1 MKNIN
6 VLSLLTLLAFGQIY
20 GGAAPDISFISA
32 YRAIDELTKTISS
45 DNDDAVALNLLQ
57 IMNIC
62 IAFDLAQQQALK
74 ATQDTF
80 MFKGTPLDSAKIAAA
95 HKELQSN
102 INASNSHIK
111 KLSKSKNNNNKLN
124 NNQQARNE
132 AQANLDA
139 TIAAINENQSS
150 MTVAQAGQKKI
161 GALRAK
167 NALVLEQ
174 AIESYVGSL
183 GQCYTKQGVVVISS
197 KYNQN
202 LPITPKE
209 FNQLITTLN
218 NSFSQFGSNVMITL
232 ELQGSAPVTIDN
244 VAKSINNM
252 PLSSS
257 SYASWALFGLKA
269 AAVTAA
275 TVAAGAIAYNVYQG
289 KNWNDTTDAQNTV
302 AGAQAVTQAQLDNA
316 YQAYQRNIAPGAKA
330 MSESAWAN
338 AQGLYSSTSQA
349 TTQSSQA
356 INDWYNSMLGTSAE
370 QPAA

>member
-20 GGAAPDISFISA
+20 GSASPDISFISA
-32 YRAIDELTKTISS
+32 YRAIDELTRNISS
-45 DNDDAVALNLLQ
+45 DNDDADALNLLQ
-57 IMNIC
+57 AINNS
-62 IAFDLAQQQALK
+62 IAFDVAQKQTLNAAKNTYLYN
-74 ATQDTF
+74 
-80 MFKGTPLDSAKIAAA
+80 GTPLDPAKINAN
-95 HKELQSN
+95 HKELQNN
-102 INASNSHIK
+102 INVLNSLVK
-111 KLSKSKNNNNKLN
+111 KLHKSKNNNNRLN
-124 NNQQARNE
+124 NNQNSRNQ

-139 TIAAINENQSS
+139 TIDAINANQSS
-150 MTVAQAGQKKI
+150 MTIDQAGQKMI
-161 GALRAK
+161 AALRAK
-167 NALVLEQ
+167 NALISEQ

-183 GQCYTKQGVVVISS
+183 GQCYTKQGTIVISS

-209 FNQLITTLN
+209 FNQLITTLHN
-218 NSFSQFGSNVMITL
+218 AFSQFGPNVMITL
-232 ELQGSAPVTIDN
+232 ELQGSGPVTIED
-244 VAKSINNM
+244 VVKSINNM

-289 KNWNDTTDAQNTV
+289 KNWNDTTDAQNAV
-302 AGAQAVTQAQLDNA
+302 AGVQAVTQAQVDNA
-316 YQAYQRNIAPGAKA
+316 YQAYQQNLAPGVKA

-338 AQGLYSSTSQA
+338 AQGLYSSASQA
-349 TTQSSQA
+349 TAQSSQA
-356 INDWYNSMLGTSAE
+356 ANDWYNSMFGTSAE